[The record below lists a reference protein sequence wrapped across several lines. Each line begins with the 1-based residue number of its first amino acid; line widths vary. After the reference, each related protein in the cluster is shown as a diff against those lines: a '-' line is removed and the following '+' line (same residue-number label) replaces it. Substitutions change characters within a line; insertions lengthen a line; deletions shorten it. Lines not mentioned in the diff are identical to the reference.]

1 MFPAW
6 LFFGLPMFA
15 LGGDLFI
22 PPAHDD
28 GYASTNL
35 FLWMWYKYLSFD
47 QQLVLMFFILS
58 GVNQ

>member
-1 MFPAW
+1 MGPWLFPAW

-15 LGGDLFI
+15 FGGDLFI

-47 QQLVLMFFILS
+47 Q
-58 GVNQ
+58 